1 MDLVDL
7 IEMLSRGEDTRHQF
21 KVDVTNASQLAS
33 ELVAMSN
40 TAGGIILIGV
50 DDANAVRGLS
60 SDDIH
65 RINQLIAN
73 AASQNVRPP
82 IAVQTSNIEHPK
94 GLVVAITVANGLS
107 KPYCD
112 NQGAFWVKNGS
123 DKRRVTA
130 REELQRMFQDV
141 GLIHADEGAVAG
153 MGVGELARDYF
164 GDFFMRE
171 YGTAIDAQ
179 HIPLPQLLDNMN
191 LAKNGILNLAGA
203 LLFAARPQQRLP
215 TFMVKAAA
223 FPGNDLASTSY
234 LDSRD
239 IVGRLADTHQQCLS
253 FLASNTSRRQG
264 DQSVNSTG
272 EPEIPLIVWEELIA
286 NALVHR
292 NYFVMAAVRLLVF
305 VDRVEIV
312 SPGHLPN
319 NLTVENIKAG
329 NSNIRNPILAS
340 FAAKILPYRGLGSGI
355 LRALKA
361 YPDIEFVDDRVG
373 NLFRVI
379 VKRPLSAES

>member
-1 MDLVDL
+1 MEIVDL

-21 KVDVTNASQLAS
+21 KANVANAAALAS

-50 DDANAVRGLS
+50 DDAGIVRGLS

-65 RINQLIAN
+65 RLNQLISN

-82 IAVQTSNIEHPK
+82 IAVQTNNIEHPK
-94 GLVVAITVANGLS
+94 GLVLAITVANGLS

-112 NQGAFWVKNGS
+112 DQGAFWVKNGA

-141 GLIHADEGAVAG
+141 GLVHADEAPVAG
-153 MGVGELARDYF
+153 QGVGELARDYF
-164 GDFFMRE
+164 VDFFQRE
-171 YGTAIDAQ
+171 YGADIETQ
-179 HIPLPQLLDNMN
+179 NVPMPQLLDNMN
-191 LAKNGILNLAGA
+191 LARNGTLNLAGV
-203 LLFAARPQQRLP
+203 LLFANRPQSRLP
-215 TFMVKAAA
+215 MFMVKAAA
-223 FPGNDLASTSY
+223 FAGTDLNTEHY
-234 LDSRD
+234 IDSRD
-239 IVGRLADTHQQCLS
+239 IVGRIADVHQQCLS
-253 FLASNTSRRQG
+253 FLRANTSQRQG
-264 DQSVNSTG
+264 DQGVNSTG

-292 NYFVMAAVRLLVF
+292 NYFVIAPVRLLVF
-305 VDRVEIV
+305 ADRVEII

-319 NLTVENIKAG
+319 NLTIENIKAG

-355 LRALKA
+355 LRALNA
-361 YPDIEFVDDRVG
+361 YPDIEFVDDRIG
-373 NLFRVI
+373 NLFRVL
-379 VKRPLSAES
+379 VRRSAT